1 MLSAVQNI
9 ACALLLHIYI
19 CAIEHIGKKVGHR
32 SPFKRTAMASTLV
45 CYEKFERMK
54 LHSFGVVLLK

>member
-9 ACALLLHIYI
+9 TNALFLRIKYLILSLYTQ
-19 CAIEHIGKKVGHR
+19 KVGHR
-32 SPFKRTAMASTLV
+32 SPFQQTAMASTLV